1 MFSSVGW
8 ELMED
13 ADEAPCVRSPSG
25 KELRIVKR
33 NEFDHA
39 RTTMS
44 VIVQDKEGR
53 FHVYCKVSCWRI
65 LNALECNSV
74 PNSIFIAALFIHL
87 VIPQDTLEKK
97 QVM

>member
-8 ELMED
+8 ELKEN
-13 ADEAPCVRSPSG
+13 ANEAPCVRSPSG

-44 VIVQDKEGR
+44 VIVQDQEGR
-53 FHVYCKVSCWRI
+53 SHVYCKASCLANI
-65 LNALECNSV
+65 
-74 PNSIFIAALFIHL
+74 
-87 VIPQDTLEKK
+87 K
-97 QVM
+97 